1 MRPSAL
7 IAIND
12 DTLKAGR
19 ISPGGRSA
27 TSAISFKSL
36 HTKLLVDLLPQRDA
50 VLAFCDP
57 RWCVAS
63 IGA

>member
-1 MRPSAL
+1 MRPSAF

-12 DTLKAGR
+12 DTLTAGR

-27 TSAISFKSL
+27 TLAISFKSL
-36 HTKLLVDLLPQRDA
+36 HTKLLVNLFSQRDA

-57 RWCVAS
+57 RWRMAS
-63 IGA
+63 IGD